1 MQLFW
6 WYNVTMK
13 TLTEKP
19 KRVTFRLSEELFA
32 LLESISTEQ
41 KRTVNAQVELYVE
54 ASLKAY
60 QAEQKRRAKG

>member
-1 MQLFW
+1 
-6 WYNVTMK
+6 MK